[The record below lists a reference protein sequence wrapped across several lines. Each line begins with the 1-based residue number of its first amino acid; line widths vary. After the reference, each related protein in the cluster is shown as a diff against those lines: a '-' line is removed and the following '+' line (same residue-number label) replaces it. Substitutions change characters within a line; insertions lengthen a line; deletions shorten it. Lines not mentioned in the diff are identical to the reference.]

1 MRLVL
6 GLIAGLALLPHTG
19 VAQSEQALA
28 ETAVAQ
34 LQSAAFL
41 LERANSARDRV
52 RALTETVAAYE
63 TALDAI
69 RDGLRAA
76 TIQETRLSLQL
87 DAKRDRIERLVSV
100 LQAIGK
106 APEPSLLLHPSGP
119 TGTAR
124 AGMILADV
132 TPALQKEAE
141 ALARELSALS
151 EARQLRQQTLEHL
164 QTGLV
169 GVQLARTE
177 LSQAISNRTDLPKKF
192 SEDPVQ
198 TALLLASTETLE
210 QFAGGLNT
218 IPKNGVSGAVP
229 DVTAL
234 KGTLDLPV
242 LGAILRRFKEAG
254 AAGIERPG
262 IIMATRPGS
271 LVVTPVAA
279 TIRYMGPLFDYGNV
293 MILEPSQET
302 LFVFAGL
309 ETVYGETGQVVP
321 AGHPVGMM
329 GDTSAVTGSAES
341 GNSTETLYIEV
352 REDNTPVDPLSWF
365 FAG

>member
-19 VAQSEQALA
+19 VAQSEQALS

-177 LSQAISNRTDLPKKF
+177 LSITSHFEPHGSTQEVFRRPRANRPSVGFDRNAGTICRGSQYNPQKRCIRGSSRCNRAKGDF
-192 SEDPVQ
+192 G
-198 TALLLASTETLE
+198 
-210 QFAGGLNT
+210 FAC
-218 IPKNGVSGAVP
+218 SGRNP
-229 DVTAL
+229 
-234 KGTLDLPV
+234 
-242 LGAILRRFKEAG
+242 
-254 AAGIERPG
+254 
-262 IIMATRPGS
+262 
-271 LVVTPVAA
+271 TP
-279 TIRYMGPLFDYGNV
+279 F
-293 MILEPSQET
+293 
-302 LFVFAGL
+302 
-309 ETVYGETGQVVP
+309 
-321 AGHPVGMM
+321 
-329 GDTSAVTGSAES
+329 
-341 GNSTETLYIEV
+341 
-352 REDNTPVDPLSWF
+352 
-365 FAG
+365 